1 MDGEVDPTANIKQAP
16 WMASLGKWLKGSYTQ
31 WIHQCAG
38 SLITQSHVL
47 TSAHCFSQI
56 VEIKC
61 VTESDC
67 DYVGGYESRT
77 EFLRYINQ

>member
-1 MDGEVDPTANIKQAP
+1 
-16 WMASLGKWLKGSYTQ
+16 MASLGKWLKGSYTQ

-56 VEIKC
+56 VQIVCKEND
-61 VTESDC
+61 ESDC
-67 DYVGGYESRT
+67 EYVGGYKNKP
-77 EFLRYINQ
+77 EFLR